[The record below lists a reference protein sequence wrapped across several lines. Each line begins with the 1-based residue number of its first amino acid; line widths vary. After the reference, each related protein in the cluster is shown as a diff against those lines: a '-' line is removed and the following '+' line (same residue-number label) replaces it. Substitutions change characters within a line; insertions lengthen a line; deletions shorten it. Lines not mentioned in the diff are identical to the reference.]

1 MTSQKNGEPAG
12 YEVVVSKRVGGII
25 KQLHQRAARRGEGQ
39 QFLAALRT
47 IHHRL
52 QAEPQVFG
60 EPLFHLPALKLL
72 IYQVIVAPL
81 VVHYALHQE
90 RPLVIVRSV
99 TSLT

>member
-1 MTSQKNGEPAG
+1 MTSQGNGEPAG
-12 YEVVVSKRVGGII
+12 YEVVVSEHVGGSI
-25 KQLHQRAARRGEGQ
+25 KLLHQQAAQQGEGQ

-52 QAEPQVFG
+52 KEDPRVFG
-60 EPLFHLPALKLL
+60 EPLYRLPALKLL

-90 RPLVIVRSV
+90 RPLVIVQSV
-99 TSLT
+99 DRFQ

>member
-1 MTSQKNGEPAG
+1 MTSQKNGEPAR
-12 YEVVVSKRVGGII
+12 YEVIVSKQVGSVI
-25 KQLHQRAARRGEGQ
+25 KQLHQQAAQRGEGQ
-39 QFLAALRT
+39 QFLTALRT

-52 QAEPQVFG
+52 HEEPQAFG

-72 IYQVIVAPL
+72 IYQAIVAPL

-99 TSLT
+99 DMFQ